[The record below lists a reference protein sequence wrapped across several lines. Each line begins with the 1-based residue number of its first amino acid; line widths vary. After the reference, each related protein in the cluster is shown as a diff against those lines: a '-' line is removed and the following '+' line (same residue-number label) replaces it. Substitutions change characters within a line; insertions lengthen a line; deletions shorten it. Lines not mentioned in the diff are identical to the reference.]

1 MLRNIKAAIFDVD
14 GTLLDSNG
22 VWQQIDI
29 DFMKERNMTHP
40 DNLQNWLDGLSFNQV
55 AEFFH
60 ENFNTKE
67 SPEELVEI
75 WHNMAYESYKNKIK
89 AKKGAKELFDYLK
102 ENDIKIAIVTSNS
115 HELIEAG
122 LKNNDLYDYID
133 LVITA
138 DSLNTNKDTP
148 YIFEETARRLDVEPE
163 NIIAFDDL
171 CPVIK
176 AINEANI
183 RSVAVY
189 DKRSIKAYGE
199 ELMRDTAD
207 YFINDFTEVLA

>member
-1 MLRNIKAAIFDVD
+1 M
-14 GTLLDSNG
+14 
-22 VWQQIDI
+22 
-29 DFMKERNMTHP
+29 
-40 DNLQNWLDGLSFNQV
+40 

-67 SPEELVEI
+67 TPEELVEI
-75 WHNMAYESYKNKIK
+75 WHNKAYDAYKNTVK
-89 AKKGAKELFDYLK
+89 AKKGAKKLLSHLK
-102 ENDIKIAIVTSNS
+102 DNNVKTAIVTSNS

-122 LKNNDLYDYID
+122 LKNNGLYDYID

-148 YIFEETARRLDVEPE
+148 YIFQETARRLDVEPE
-163 NIIAFDDL
+163 YIIVFDDL
-171 CPVIK
+171 YPVIK
-176 AINEANI
+176 AVNDANM

-199 ELMRDTAD
+199 ELIRETAD
-207 YFINDFTEVLA
+207 YYIKDFTEVL

>member
-1 MLRNIKAAIFDVD
+1 MLNNIKAAIFDVD

-29 DFMKERNMTHP
+29 DFMKERNMSHP
-40 DNLQNWLDGLSFNQV
+40 ENLQNYLDGLSFNQV

-67 SPEELVEI
+67 TPEELVEI
-75 WHNMAYESYKNKIK
+75 WHNMAFDAYNNTISAKN
-89 AKKGAKELFDYLK
+89 GAKELLSYLK
-102 ENDIKIAIVTSNS
+102 ENNIKIAIVTSNS

-122 LKNNDLYDYID
+122 LKNNNLYDYID

-138 DSLNTNKDTP
+138 DSLNTSKDTP
-148 YIFEETARRLDVEPE
+148 FIFEETAKRLEVEPE
-163 NIIAFDDL
+163 YIIAFDDL
-171 CPVIK
+171 CPVIN
-176 AINEANI
+176 AINEANMI
-183 RSVAVY
+183 SCAVY

-199 ELMRDTAD
+199 ELMKNTAD
-207 YFINDFTEVLA
+207 YFIKDFTEVMS

>member
-1 MLRNIKAAIFDVD
+1 MLSNIKAAIFDVD

-22 VWQQIDI
+22 VWHQIDI
-29 DFMKERNMTHP
+29 DFMKERNMSHP

-60 ENFNTKE
+60 EKFNTKE
-67 SPEELVEI
+67 TPEELVEI
-75 WHNMAYESYKNKIK
+75 WHNKAYDAYKNTVK
-89 AKKGAKELFDYLK
+89 AKKGAKKLLSHLK
-102 ENDIKIAIVTSNS
+102 DNNVKTAIVTSNS

-122 LKNNDLYDYID
+122 LKNNGLYDYID

-148 YIFEETARRLDVEPE
+148 YIFQETARRLDVEPE
-163 NIIAFDDL
+163 YIIVFDDL
-171 CPVIK
+171 YPVIK
-176 AINEANI
+176 AVNDANM

-199 ELMRDTAD
+199 ELIRETAD
-207 YFINDFTEVLA
+207 YYIKDFTEVL

>member
-1 MLRNIKAAIFDVD
+1 MLSNIKAAIFDVD

-22 VWQQIDI
+22 VWHQIDI
-29 DFMKERNMTHP
+29 DFMKERNMSHP

-60 ENFNTKE
+60 EKFNTKE
-67 SPEELVEI
+67 TPEELVEI
-75 WHNMAYESYKNKIK
+75 WHNMAYDAYKNTVK
-89 AKKGAKELFDYLK
+89 AKKGAKKLLSHLK
-102 ENDIKIAIVTSNS
+102 DNNVKTAIVTSNS

-122 LKNNDLYDYID
+122 LKNNGLYDYID

-148 YIFEETARRLDVEPE
+148 YIFQETARRLDVEPE
-163 NIIAFDDL
+163 YIIVFDDL
-171 CPVIK
+171 YPVIK
-176 AINEANI
+176 AVNDANM

-199 ELMRDTAD
+199 ELIRETAD
-207 YFINDFTEVLA
+207 YYIKDFTEVL

>member
-1 MLRNIKAAIFDVD
+1 MLSNIKAAIFDVD

-22 VWQQIDI
+22 VWHQIDI
-29 DFMKERNMTHP
+29 DFMKERNMSHP

-60 ENFNTKE
+60 EKFNTKE
-67 SPEELVEI
+67 TPEELVEI
-75 WHNMAYESYKNKIK
+75 WHNMAYDAYKKTVK
-89 AKKGAKELFDYLK
+89 AKKGAKKLLSHLK
-102 ENDIKIAIVTSNS
+102 DNNVKTAIVTSNS

-122 LKNNDLYDYID
+122 LKNNGLYDYID

-148 YIFEETARRLDVEPE
+148 YIFQETARRLDVEPE
-163 NIIAFDDL
+163 YIIVFDDL
-171 CPVIK
+171 YPVIK
-176 AINEANI
+176 AVNDANM

-199 ELMRDTAD
+199 ELIRETAD
-207 YFINDFTEVLA
+207 YYIKDFTEVL

>member
-1 MLRNIKAAIFDVD
+1 MLSNIKAAIFDVD

-22 VWQQIDI
+22 VWHQIDI
-29 DFMKERNMTHP
+29 DFMKERNMSHP

-60 ENFNTKE
+60 EKFNTKE
-67 SPEELVEI
+67 TPEELVEI
-75 WHNMAYESYKNKIK
+75 WHNMAYNAYKNTVK
-89 AKKGAKELFDYLK
+89 AKKGAKKLLSHLK
-102 ENDIKIAIVTSNS
+102 DNNVKTAIVTSNS

-122 LKNNDLYDYID
+122 LKNNGLYDYID

-148 YIFEETARRLDVEPE
+148 YIFQETARRLDVEPE
-163 NIIAFDDL
+163 YIIVFDDL
-171 CPVIK
+171 YPVIK
-176 AINEANI
+176 AVNDANM

-199 ELMRDTAD
+199 ELIRETAD
-207 YFINDFTEVLA
+207 YYIKDFTEVL

>member
-1 MLRNIKAAIFDVD
+1 MLSNIKAAIFDVD

-22 VWQQIDI
+22 VWHQIDI
-29 DFMKERNMTHP
+29 DFMKERNMSHP

-60 ENFNTKE
+60 EKFNTKE
-67 SPEELVEI
+67 TPEELVEI
-75 WHNMAYESYKNKIK
+75 WHNMAYNAYKNTVK
-89 AKKGAKELFDYLK
+89 AKKGAKKLLSHLK
-102 ENDIKIAIVTSNS
+102 DNNVKTAIVTSNS

-122 LKNNDLYDYID
+122 LKNNGLYDYID

-148 YIFEETARRLDVEPE
+148 YIFQETARRLDVEPE
-163 NIIAFDDL
+163 YIIVFDDL
-171 CPVIK
+171 YPVIK
-176 AINEANI
+176 AVNDANM

-199 ELMRDTAD
+199 QLIRETAD
-207 YFINDFTEVLA
+207 YYIKDFTEVL